1 MKVDENERIA
11 TQLAW
16 KETKQHLVSQMTTL
30 TVGLSLPENSLSSS
44 LLNDIYP
51 PLFLVFSEG

>member
-51 PLFLVFSEG
+51 PFF